1 MKSALR
7 AFKNE
12 WNDYCEGERIV
23 RELTSNDDEK
33 PMTEQLQRL
42 VYLITAEPENYQRT
56 YMMIM
61 RRVTDHRYIRHIEKG
76 LIAVEYLI
84 KYADQRF
91 ARSCKVHLKH
101 FQKLKRYTYDLYG
114 VDYGGN
120 VRRRAA
126 RISSL
131 LENDDELQEA
141 RAKAQGLP
149 GAEKKRK
156 SSEISK
162 NADKETNKTEED
174 KNIKPSSAKKKKKKE
189 EKDDKKP
196 KEQLAPA
203 EDLLDLNFTS
213 IPQTNTADI
222 SSDHWLEDFAVDKQE
237 NSGMGDDGGQ
247 FGFQND
253 EEDVTFDNDDNKE
266 EQLEEEDLD
275 ASDAWLTNLTQLNN
289 PLQEVQKPQK
299 KLNKKGKTMN
309 QMQSKEDDLTG
320 TFDDNFLQTI
330 NAGLGGQTTSTQQ
343 QQQPIQPIQPVYT
356 SDQFSVFGNGP
367 VMSNPSTQPLY
378 GNYATPSYV
387 NPSGNLQGFG
397 YSPQPTAY
405 HANPTAGDPFMD
417 LLAQQTNRAGNTG
430 QTTRVGNTGGPVPA
444 TYQKPEKK

>member
-1 MKSALR
+1 
-7 AFKNE
+7 
-12 WNDYCEGERIV
+12 
-23 RELTSNDDEK
+23 
-33 PMTEQLQRL
+33 MTEQLQRL

-174 KNIKPSSAKKKKKKE
+174 KNIKPSSAKKKKKKGR
-189 EKDDKKP
+189 KRRQKTKR
-196 KEQLAPA
+196 
-203 EDLLDLNFTS
+203 T
-213 IPQTNTADI
+213 
-222 SSDHWLEDFAVDKQE
+222 V
-237 NSGMGDDGGQ
+237 G
-247 FGFQND
+247 
-253 EEDVTFDNDDNKE
+253 
-266 EQLEEEDLD
+266 
-275 ASDAWLTNLTQLNN
+275 ASRRF
-289 PLQEVQKPQK
+289 VR
-299 KLNKKGKTMN
+299 
-309 QMQSKEDDLTG
+309 SK
-320 TFDDNFLQTI
+320 FYFH
-330 NAGLGGQTTSTQQ
+330 S
-343 QQQPIQPIQPVYT
+343 
-356 SDQFSVFGNGP
+356 
-367 VMSNPSTQPLY
+367 
-378 GNYATPSYV
+378 
-387 NPSGNLQGFG
+387 
-397 YSPQPTAY
+397 
-405 HANPTAGDPFMD
+405 AN
-417 LLAQQTNRAGNTG
+417 
-430 QTTRVGNTGGPVPA
+430 
-444 TYQKPEKK
+444 